1 MIIRQKRTHG
11 EESCCRDLKY
21 LRELIQLRMRV
32 LIGDREESRTDLP
45 PHTMVRLE
53 VLRSVLQ
60 ELDTLAERRR

>member
-1 MIIRQKRTHG
+1 MIIRQKRTH

>member
-1 MIIRQKRTHG
+1 MIIRQKKTPA

-32 LIGDREESRTDLP
+32 LIGDREERRNDLP

>member
-1 MIIRQKRTHG
+1 MIKKRRSSAE

-32 LIGDREESRTDLP
+32 LIGDEHAKPP

-53 VLRSVLQ
+53 VLRSVLL